1 MHSIVCFKFKLPFTV
16 SLLLLLLLT
25 ERLQFTLWRE
35 AGPGGPGEE
44 TVLLDTD
51 GLDHQY
57 SHLLLVETNQ
67 HCHLVM
73 ARGSVKLS
81 YHI

>member
-1 MHSIVCFKFKLPFTV
+1 MHSIVLFKFKLPFTV
-16 SLLLLLLLT
+16 SLLLFLLLT
-25 ERLQFTLWRE
+25 ERFRVTLWRE

-51 GLDHQY
+51 DPDHQY

-67 HCHLVM
+67 HCHLIM
-73 ARGSVKLS
+73 ARSSVKLS

>member
-16 SLLLLLLLT
+16 SLLLLLT
-25 ERLQFTLWRE
+25 ERLQVTLWRE

-51 GLDHQY
+51 DPDHQY

-73 ARGSVKLS
+73 ARISLKLS